1 MGKTYKSYPF
11 YRNPNRYKTPQI
23 ALKYGRAE
31 YYGVLREEYNWEE
44 INLNFADGNGLERFH
59 LQSRQE
65 LGNAGFENTIQ
76 NRISRGYR

>member
-31 YYGVLREEYNWEE
+31 YYGVLREEYN
-44 INLNFADGNGLERFH
+44 
-59 LQSRQE
+59 
-65 LGNAGFENTIQ
+65 
-76 NRISRGYR
+76 